1 MDIYSKFKPNL
12 IPNSDVSNPIDL
24 KSIVGN
30 RSSDYIASF
39 KKDGCRVEFVKGKI
53 LSRALKPVTSL
64 WIQQRYQKLA
74 EKCKELDIILE
85 GEFYAHGYRF
95 NEIVRYFKTKD
106 VTDQKHVEKLL
117 EAKTQYNFMGDP
129 SYPIFDVP
137 SSLEEENLWRS
148 QGLVSKFEEDWPGR
162 SVEWLSTYHDELK
175 VWPFDVLLLNYPE
188 MDYYTRMKWLFS
200 HIIDPN
206 GLLHEFKDILE
217 VGDWY
222 NIPVPDGLGAQT
234 LTTIGTFSAIEDL
247 YEHALNSGYEGLVLA
262 NKNRT
267 YKFNRSTEKD
277 NHLFKMK
284 EDKNEYDGEILDILE
299 GTVVKEGVPKT
310 VNELG
315 RSVTSKLQEDREP
328 SGMAKG
334 ILTTYNGY
342 ELTVSLEGFDHDEL
356 REFLANKKDYIGKWI
371 KYTGMAPT
379 KNVPRHAHFSKGNWR
394 DDK

>member
-1 MDIYSKFKPNL
+1 MDIYNKFKPNL

-24 KSIVGN
+24 KSIIGN
-30 RSSDYIASF
+30 KASDYIISF
-39 KKDGCRVEFVKGKI
+39 KKDGCRVEFVDGKI
-53 LSRALKPVTSL
+53 LSRALKPVNSL

-74 EKCKELDIILE
+74 EKCKELDIIFE

-95 NEIVRYFKTKD
+95 NEIVRYFKTED
-106 VTDQKHVEKLL
+106 VTDQKHVKKLL
-117 EAKTQYNFMGDP
+117 K
-129 SYPIFDVP
+129 
-137 SSLEEENLWRS
+137 LEESGKLASE
-148 QGLVSKFEEDWPGR
+148 WPGR
-162 SVEWLSTYHDELK
+162 SVEWLSTYHAELK
-175 VWPFDVLLLNYPE
+175 VWPFDVLLLNHPE

-200 HIIDPN
+200 HIIYPN

-222 NIPVPDGLGAQT
+222 NIPIPDGFGAQT
-234 LTTIGTFSAIEDL
+234 STTIGTFSAIEDL

-262 NKNRT
+262 NRNRT

-299 GTVVKEGVPKT
+299 GTVAREDAPKT

-328 SGMAKG
+328 SGLAKG
-334 ILTTYNGY
+334 ILTTYNGF

-394 DDK
+394 DEK